1 VVAAVGPDGGMFR
14 CEGGGERGGEGCG
27 VAPGWRWPF
36 IGARGGMPGDNH
48 GRHRRRNGGRVN
60 GDSSAVKLRFNRGGV
75 MAAV

>member
-1 VVAAVGPDGGMFR
+1 VRSGSGVEVAFY
-14 CEGGGERGGEGCG
+14 RGQ
-27 VAPGWRWPF
+27 
-36 IGARGGMPGDNH
+36 GGMPGDNH